1 MLLVLCKT
9 QNVFSQ
15 LVVNATQKKTLNL
28 IKKCLSVISR
38 EFFSHDISRIVLVE
52 LLESAGL
59 LSQTW
64 PWKSVYSCLNRYHIS
79 ESARTWTPVTAC
91 GFRGWIFFMLERNHA
106 HTVNY
111 DSVYERKFAH
121 FQWISLLIE
130 IREMVSFQLGKE
142 IEKDDSLC
150 GVSVAQW
157 LEHQSAESEGLRFE
171 LNRLC
176 IYGRRQETGEPWK
189 LSNKNEREW

>member
-1 MLLVLCKT
+1 
-9 QNVFSQ
+9 
-15 LVVNATQKKTLNL
+15 
-28 IKKCLSVISR
+28 
-38 EFFSHDISRIVLVE
+38 
-52 LLESAGL
+52 
-59 LSQTW
+59 
-64 PWKSVYSCLNRYHIS
+64 
-79 ESARTWTPVTAC
+79 
-91 GFRGWIFFMLERNHA
+91 MLERNHA

-121 FQWISLLIE
+121 FQCISLLIE

-142 IEKDDSLC
+142 IDDSHR

-171 LNRLC
+171 LNRSC

-189 LSNKNEREW
+189 LSNKNERE

>member
-1 MLLVLCKT
+1 
-9 QNVFSQ
+9 
-15 LVVNATQKKTLNL
+15 
-28 IKKCLSVISR
+28 
-38 EFFSHDISRIVLVE
+38 
-52 LLESAGL
+52 
-59 LSQTW
+59 
-64 PWKSVYSCLNRYHIS
+64 
-79 ESARTWTPVTAC
+79 
-91 GFRGWIFFMLERNHA
+91 MLERNHA

-121 FQWISLLIE
+121 FRCISLLIE

-142 IEKDDSLC
+142 IEKDDSHR

-189 LSNKNEREW
+189 LSNKNERE